1 MVTIKGLLIR
11 VTPIIPDLQ
20 TAFFCCSNCD
30 YSMTVDID
38 RGKINEPTKCPN
50 DNCRASNSMRLIHNR
65 CIYSDKQIWRLQET
79 PGNFFYIYNSFIGI
93 IIININIILEVLQIT
108 FNNNLSFN

>member
-1 MVTIKGLLIR
+1 LVTIKGLLIR

-30 YSMTVDID
+30 YSITVDID

-50 DNCRASNSMRLIHNR
+50 DACRASNSMRLIHNR

-79 PGNFFYIYNSFIGI
+79 PGIFFFFFLKKKIYF
-93 IIININIILEVLQIT
+93 
-108 FNNNLSFN
+108 